1 MSARHLEEELRGYKE
16 DIDGHEKMIRN
27 VSAEPFMRQE
37 NGVSIKSRI
46 ADLEQ
51 RLQERNREGQTLERE
66 DGELK
71 SEVNLITLERNDIKS
86 KNKLLMD

>member
-1 MSARHLEEELRGYKE
+1 
-16 DIDGHEKMIRN
+16 
-27 VSAEPFMRQE
+27 MRQE

-46 ADLEQ
+46 ADLDQ